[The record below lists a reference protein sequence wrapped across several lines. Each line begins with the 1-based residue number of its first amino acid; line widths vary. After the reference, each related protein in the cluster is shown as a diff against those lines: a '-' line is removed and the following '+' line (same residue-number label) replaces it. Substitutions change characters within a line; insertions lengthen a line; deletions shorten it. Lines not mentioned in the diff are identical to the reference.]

1 MSCERTSGDCRGYQ
15 PADFKSAIFS
25 IFAFENVTLKPA
37 FLPVPSGSAAAA
49 AAAAAARQSRTAA
62 AAAAKEAAA
71 EDIVVTVGKLW
82 KLLF

>member
-15 PADFKSAIFS
+15 PADFKSAIFQF
-25 IFAFENVTLKPA
+25 FAFENVTLNPA
-37 FLPVPSGSAAAA
+37 FLPVVPSGSAAAA
-49 AAAAAARQSRTAA
+49 AAATQSRTA

-82 KLLF
+82 ELLF